1 VTRTLELPEQV
12 YDALVEAA
20 RSRGVAPSEWIASRL
35 PRPER
40 PPVSEAD
47 REAARA
53 RLLRFAGTVSLGH
66 PTGTDNEQSEDERRA
81 ALDRLFSHTVDMG
94 RPFGTDNEGIDADLA
109 REYLDPHEE
118 P

>member
-1 VTRTLELPEQV
+1 MTRTLELPEAV

-35 PRPER
+35 PRPAR
-40 PPVSEAD
+40 PPVSEVD
-47 REAARA
+47 REAAVA

-66 PTGTDNEQSEDERRA
+66 PTGIGNVQLDADHRA
-81 ALDRLFSHTVDMG
+81 ALDQLFSHTVDMG
-94 RPFGTDNEGIDADLA
+94 RPLGTDNERIAADLA

>member
-1 VTRTLELPEQV
+1 MTRTLELPEPV

-35 PRPER
+35 PRPVQ

-47 REAARA
+47 REVAVA

-66 PTGTDNEQSEDERRA
+66 PTGVDNEQ
-81 ALDRLFSHTVDMG
+81 
-94 RPFGTDNEGIDADLA
+94 IDADLA
-109 REYLDPHEE
+109 REYGDSHE
-118 P
+118 PS